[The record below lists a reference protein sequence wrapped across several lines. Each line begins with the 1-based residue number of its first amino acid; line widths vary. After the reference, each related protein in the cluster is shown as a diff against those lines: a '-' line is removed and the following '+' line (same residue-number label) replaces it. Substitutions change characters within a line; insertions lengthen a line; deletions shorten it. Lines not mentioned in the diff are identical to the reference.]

1 MKNEFS
7 FKMKIRK
14 YLAYLLGLLPLGGV
28 GGGLLASCD
37 NYLDVLPDNRAALDS
52 EEKITDLLVS
62 AYPETTYFMLCE
74 LYSDNTDRNEKGS
87 SYTAFSPFQEQAAS
101 WQEITDISQDTPYV
115 IWDHYYKAI
124 AAANNVIIAIDKL
137 GNPERLNA
145 QRGEAL
151 LCRAYC
157 HFILGNIFCM
167 AYSPKTCNQ
176 EMGITYI
183 KQAESE
189 VSPVYER
196 GTMAELYR
204 NIAADIE
211 EGVPLVSDN
220 LHSVSQYHFNTKAA
234 CAFAARFY
242 LYYMQDDLS
251 NLDQSIA
258 YASRVLGDRPGDVL
272 RDWQALGQITTNNGQ
287 RGNAYVDAADKANLL
302 LLSTASYWQWIYGPT
317 GVGMRYT
324 HNDMIA
330 ETETV
335 KSRGFWGS
343 NNSFY
348 FDVTTSAVGPKVLM
362 YKLPQFFNYTDV
374 TKGTGYPKMLMPVF
388 TTDALIL
395 DRAEAY
401 ALKGDFVKA
410 MEDLTTW
417 MHAFTTTAGVVDAV
431 MLNNTYGPYT
441 GGSSA
446 FGGLGSSSTGMEYY
460 TPTEPTPKKRL
471 NPDFTVASG
480 TQENII
486 HAVLHARRV
495 TCIHEG
501 LRWFD
506 IKRYGIEIY
515 RRNVKDES
523 YITVYDT
530 MTKDDPR
537 RAIQLPSHVITAGIK
552 ANPR

>member
-1 MKNEFS
+1 MKKDNIYRRWS
-7 FKMKIRK
+7 R
-14 YLAYLLGLLPLGGV
+14 GLLSAAFFMLHAS
-28 GGGLLASCD
+28 LLTLVTSC
-37 NYLDVLPDNRAALDS
+37 NEYLDVLPDNRAALDS
-52 EEKITDLLVS
+52 EDKITDLLVS
-62 AYPETTYFMLCE
+62 AYPETTYFMLAE

-87 SYTAFSPFQEQAAS
+87 SYTAFSTYQDQAAS
-101 WQEITDISQDTPYV
+101 WKDITDISQDTPYA
-115 IWDHYYKAI
+115 IWEHYYKAI

-137 GNPERLNA
+137 GNPAHLNP

-157 HFILGNIFCM
+157 HFVLGNIFCM

-176 EMGITYI
+176 ELGITYI
-183 KQAESE
+183 TKAESE

-211 EGVPLVSDN
+211 EGVPLISDN
-220 LHSVSQYHFNTKAA
+220 LHTVTKYHFNTSAA

-251 NLDQSIA
+251 NLDKSIA
-258 YASRVLGDRPGDVL
+258 YATRVLGDRPSDVL
-272 RDWQALGQITTNNGQ
+272 RNWQALGKISTNDGQ
-287 RGNAYVDAADKANLL
+287 RGHAFVDAADKANLL
-302 LLSTASYWQWIYGPT
+302 ILSTASYWEWIYGPT

-324 HNDMIA
+324 HNDKIA

-335 KSRGFWGS
+335 KSRGFWGT

-348 FDVTTSAVGPKVLM
+348 FDVTTSAVGPKVMM
-362 YKLPQFFNYTDV
+362 YKLPQFFNYTDI
-374 TKGTGYPKMLMPVF
+374 TKGVGYPKMLMPVF

-401 ALKGDFVKA
+401 ALKGDFVKS
-410 MEDLTTW
+410 MKDLTTW
-417 MHAFTTTAGVVDAV
+417 MHSFTTTTGNVDAT
-431 MLNNTYGPYT
+431 MLDNTYGPYS
-441 GGSSA
+441 GGSTLGGIATSA
-446 FGGLGSSSTGMEYY
+446 TGMNYY
-460 TPTEPTPKKRL
+460 TPTEPTAKKRL

-480 TQENII
+480 TQENLI

-506 IKRYGIEIY
+506 VKRYGIEIY

-530 MTKDDPR
+530 MTKEDPR
-537 RAIQLPSHVITAGIK
+537 RAIQLPSHVITAGIQP
-552 ANPR
+552 NPR

>member
-1 MKNEFS
+1 MSKHS
-7 FKMKIRK
+7 HIIRK
-14 YLAYLLGLLPLGGV
+14 VLLLIPFAAVLS
-28 GGGLLASCD
+28 SC
-37 NYLDVLPDNRAALDS
+37 NEYLDVQPDNRAALDT

-62 AYPETTYFMLCE
+62 AYPESTYFMLAE
-74 LYSDNTDRNEKGS
+74 LYSDNTDRNEKGN
-87 SYTAFSPFQEQAAS
+87 SYTAFSTYQEQAAS
-101 WQEITDISQDTPYV
+101 WKEITDISQDTPYA
-115 IWDHYYKAI
+115 IWEHYYKAI

-137 GNPERLNA
+137 GNPSRLNA

-157 HFILGNIFCM
+157 HFVLGNLFCM
-167 AYSPKTCNQ
+167 AYSPKTCNK
-176 EMGITYI
+176 ELGITYI
-183 KQAESE
+183 TKAESE

-196 GTMAELYR
+196 GTVAELYR
-204 NIAADIE
+204 HIAADIE
-211 EGVPLVSDN
+211 EGVPLIDDN
-220 LHSVSQYHFNTKAA
+220 LHTVKKFHFNTKAA

-251 NLDQSIA
+251 NLDKSIA
-258 YASRVLGDRPGDVL
+258 YATRVLGDRPAEQL
-272 RDWQALGQITTNNGQ
+272 RDWQALGRISTNDGQ
-287 RGNAYVDAADKANLL
+287 RGNAFVDAADKANLL

-324 HNDMIA
+324 HNDLIA

-343 NNSFY
+343 NNNFY

-362 YKLPQFFNYTDV
+362 YKLPQFFSYTDI
-374 TKGTGYPKMLMPVF
+374 TKGIGYPKMLMPVL
-388 TTDALIL
+388 TTDACIL

-401 ALKGDFVKA
+401 ALKGDFVKS
-410 MEDLTTW
+410 MQDLTTW
-417 MHAFTTTAGVVDAV
+417 MHAFTTTAGNVDAT
-431 MLNNTYGPYT
+431 MLSNTYGPYS
-441 GGSSA
+441 GSGS
-446 FGGLGSSSTGMEYY
+446 FGGISTSSTGMNYY

-480 TQENII
+480 TQEDLI
-486 HAVLHARRV
+486 HAILHARRV

-506 IKRYGIEIY
+506 VKRYGIEIY
-515 RRNVKDES
+515 RRNIKDES

-537 RAIQLPSHVITAGIK
+537 RAIQLPSHVIKAGIK
-552 ANPR
+552 PNPR

>member
-1 MKNEFS
+1 MRTKRYTLF
-7 FKMKIRK
+7 I
-14 YLAYLLGLLPLGGV
+14 YVLQALLLGGAGG
-28 GGGLLASCD
+28 AMTSC
-37 NYLDVLPDNRAALDS
+37 NEYLDVLPDNRASLDS

-62 AYPETTYFMLCE
+62 AYPETTYFMLAE

-87 SYTAFSPFQEQAAS
+87 SYTAFSTYQEQAAT
-101 WQEITDISQDTPYV
+101 WQDVSEISQDTPYA
-115 IWDHYYKAI
+115 IWEHYYKAI

-137 GNPERLNA
+137 GNPAHLDA

-167 AYSPKTCNQ
+167 AYSPKTCRS
-176 EMGITYI
+176 ELGITYI
-183 KQAESE
+183 THAESE
-189 VSPVYER
+189 VSPVYDR
-196 GTMAELYR
+196 GTLAELYDR
-204 NIAADIE
+204 IAADIE
-211 EGVPLVSDN
+211 TALPLVSDD
-220 LHSVSQYHFNTKAA
+220 LHSVVKYHFNTKAA
-234 CAFAARFY
+234 YAFAARFY

-251 NLDQSIA
+251 NLDKSID
-258 YASRVLGDRPGDVL
+258 YASRVLGDRPADVL
-272 RDWQALGQITTNNGQ
+272 RDWRALGQISTNNGL
-287 RGNAYVDAADKANLL
+287 RGNAFVDAADKGNLL
-302 LLSTASYWQWIYGPT
+302 ILSTASYWQWIYGPT

-330 ETETV
+330 ETETI

-343 NNSFY
+343 YTNFY
-348 FDVTTSAVGPKVLM
+348 FDPTTSAVGPKVLM
-362 YKLPQFFNYTDV
+362 YKLPQFFSYTDV
-374 TKGTGYPKMLMPVF
+374 TKGIGYPKMLMPVL

-401 ALKGDFVKA
+401 ALRGDFVKA
-410 MEDLTTW
+410 MQDLTTW
-417 MHAFTTTAGVVDAV
+417 MHAFTTTSGTVDAT
-431 MLNNTYGPYT
+431 MLNNTYGPYS
-441 GGSSA
+441 GSPLS
-446 FGGLGSSSTGMEYY
+446 GLAGSSTGMAYY

-471 NPDFTVASG
+471 NPDFRVEPG
-480 TQENII
+480 IQENLI

-506 IKRYGIEIY
+506 VKRYGIEIY
-515 RRNVKDES
+515 RRNIKDES

-530 MTKDDPR
+530 MAKDDPR

-552 ANPR
+552 PNPR

>member
-1 MKNEFS
+1 MSKHS
-7 FKMKIRK
+7 HIIIRK
-14 YLAYLLGLLPLGGV
+14 VLLLIPFAAVLS
-28 GGGLLASCD
+28 SC
-37 NYLDVLPDNRAALDS
+37 NEYLDVQPDNRAALDT

-62 AYPETTYFMLCE
+62 AYPESTYFMLAE
-74 LYSDNTDRNEKGS
+74 LYSDNTDRNEKGN
-87 SYTAFSPFQEQAAS
+87 SYTAFSTYQEQAAS
-101 WQEITDISQDTPYV
+101 WKEITDISQDTPYA
-115 IWDHYYKAI
+115 IWEHYYKAI

-137 GNPERLNA
+137 GNPSRLNA

-157 HFILGNIFCM
+157 HFVLGNLFCM
-167 AYSPKTCNQ
+167 AYSPKTCNK
-176 EMGITYI
+176 ELGITYI
-183 KQAESE
+183 TKAESE

-196 GTMAELYR
+196 GTVAELYR
-204 NIAADIE
+204 HIAADIE
-211 EGVPLVSDN
+211 EGVPLIDDN
-220 LHSVSQYHFNTKAA
+220 LHTVKKFHFNTKAA

-251 NLDQSIA
+251 NLDKSIA
-258 YASRVLGDRPGDVL
+258 YATRVLGDRPAEQL
-272 RDWQALGQITTNNGQ
+272 RDWQALGRISTNDGQ
-287 RGNAYVDAADKANLL
+287 RGNAFVDAADKANLL

-324 HNDMIA
+324 HNDLIA

-343 NNSFY
+343 NNNFY

-362 YKLPQFFNYTDV
+362 YKLPQFFSYTDI
-374 TKGTGYPKMLMPVF
+374 TKGIGYPKMLMPVL
-388 TTDALIL
+388 TTDACIL

-401 ALKGDFVKA
+401 ALKGDFVKS
-410 MEDLTTW
+410 MQDLTTW
-417 MHAFTTTAGVVDAV
+417 MHAFTTTAGNVDAT
-431 MLNNTYGPYT
+431 MLSNTYGPYS
-441 GGSSA
+441 GSGS
-446 FGGLGSSSTGMEYY
+446 FGGISTSSTGMNYY

-480 TQENII
+480 TQENLI
-486 HAVLHARRV
+486 HAILHARRV

-506 IKRYGIEIY
+506 VKRYGIEIY
-515 RRNVKDES
+515 RRNIKDES

-537 RAIQLPSHVITAGIK
+537 RAIQLPSHVIKAGIK
-552 ANPR
+552 PNPR

>member
-1 MKNEFS
+1 MSKHS
-7 FKMKIRK
+7 HIIIRK
-14 YLAYLLGLLPLGGV
+14 VLLLIPFAAVLS
-28 GGGLLASCD
+28 SC
-37 NYLDVLPDNRAALDS
+37 NEYLDVQPDNRAALDT

-62 AYPETTYFMLCE
+62 AYPESTYFMLAE
-74 LYSDNTDRNEKGS
+74 LYSDNTDRNEKGN
-87 SYTAFSPFQEQAAS
+87 SYTAFSTYQEQAAS
-101 WQEITDISQDTPYV
+101 WKEITDISQDTPYA
-115 IWDHYYKAI
+115 IWEHYYKAI

-137 GNPERLNA
+137 GNPSRLNA

-157 HFILGNIFCM
+157 HFVLGNLFCM
-167 AYSPKTCNQ
+167 AYSPKTCNK
-176 EMGITYI
+176 ELGITYI
-183 KQAESE
+183 TKAESE

-196 GTMAELYR
+196 GTVAELYR
-204 NIAADIE
+204 HIAADIE
-211 EGVPLVSDN
+211 EGVPLIDDN
-220 LHSVSQYHFNTKAA
+220 LHTVKKFHFNTKAA

-251 NLDQSIA
+251 NLDKSIA
-258 YASRVLGDRPGDVL
+258 YATRVLGDRPAEQL
-272 RDWQALGQITTNNGQ
+272 RDWQALGRISTNDGQ
-287 RGNAYVDAADKANLL
+287 RGNAFVDAADKANLL

-324 HNDMIA
+324 HNDLIA

-343 NNSFY
+343 NNNFY

-362 YKLPQFFNYTDV
+362 YKLPQFFSYTDI
-374 TKGTGYPKMLMPVF
+374 TKGIGYPKMLMPVL
-388 TTDALIL
+388 TTDACIL

-401 ALKGDFVKA
+401 ALKGDFVKS
-410 MEDLTTW
+410 MQDLTTW
-417 MHAFTTTAGVVDAV
+417 MHAFTTTAGNVDAT
-431 MLNNTYGPYT
+431 MLSNTYGPYS
-441 GGSSA
+441 GSGS
-446 FGGLGSSSTGMEYY
+446 FGGISTSSTGMNYY

-480 TQENII
+480 TQEDLI
-486 HAVLHARRV
+486 HAILHARRV

-506 IKRYGIEIY
+506 VKRYGIEIY
-515 RRNVKDES
+515 RRNIKDES

-537 RAIQLPSHVITAGIK
+537 RAIQLPSHVIKAGIK
-552 ANPR
+552 PNPR